1 MTDKEYGEWMTKL
14 KRVQKENEKLRHN
27 YDILKREADLYER
40 QAKRFAAQLD
50 AVEKELAQAKAEL
63 KLWMGTGV

>member
-14 KRVQKENEKLRHN
+14 KRVQKENENLRHN

-50 AVEKELAQAKAEL
+50 RVEKELAQAKAEL

>member
-40 QAKRFAAQLD
+40 KAKRFAAQLD
-50 AVEKELAQAKAEL
+50 RVEKELAQAKADL
-63 KLWMGTGV
+63 KLWRGTGA